1 MYRMVCRVCGISAI
15 LSVASAS
22 ALAAGIG
29 VVVDV
34 VNEGYRTP
42 PGASELIAR
51 PTDEVVEGEGLRTGV
66 ESAIHVQFV
75 DGSEL
80 SVEAESEILL
90 SDYVFE
96 PASGVDGEIQLTEGL
111 FHFDSNGAEDSGIEL
126 HTPVATIGIRGTE
139 FLVSV
144 AADATVVDILEGAV
158 EITPKGGGKSVVC
171 EGGQSALVAGSDADA
186 MCGDLGSFSTAAGTP
201 PAQAD
206 IAQGRIGDGRGGLGD
221 RPGNSGNGGSPG
233 GGSGGGNPGGGT
245 GGGGS
250 GGGDPGGGDPGG
262 GDPGGGG
269 NSGGNTNH
277 SGHGDGSNPGKGH
290 DKGNGGNSGGN
301 NGGANNPGGGKK

>member
-1 MYRMVCRVCGISAI
+1 MYHMVCRVCGIAI
-15 LSVASAS
+15 LMSASSASAS
-22 ALAAGIG
+22 AAGIG

-96 PASGVDGEIQLTEGL
+96 PASGAADADIQLTEGL
-111 FHFDSNGAEDSGIEL
+111 FHFNSNGVEDSGIAL

-139 FLVSV
+139 FVVSV
-144 AADATVVDILEGAV
+144 AADVTVVDILDGAI
-158 EITPKGGGKSVVC
+158 EITPRGGGKAIIC
-171 EGGQSALVAGSDADA
+171 EGGQSALVAAADADA
-186 MCGDLGSFSTAAGTP
+186 MCGDLGSFSTAAGVP
-201 PAQAD
+201 PEQASL
-206 IAQGRIGDGRGGLGD
+206 GRLGEGHGGFSGNRPDG
-221 RPGNSGNGGSPG
+221 PGNGS
-233 GGSGGGNPGGGT
+233 SGGGN
-245 GGGGS
+245 S
-250 GGGDPGGGDPGG
+250 GGGDPGGGDPGGGGPGGGDPGG

-269 NSGGNTNH
+269 PGGGKTNH
-277 SGHGDGSNPGKGH
+277 SGLGDGSNPGKGH
-290 DKGNGGNSGGN
+290 GNGNQGGNSGGN
-301 NGGANNPGGGKK
+301 GGQNNPGGGRK